1 MMLIQGATASKK
13 HASRW
18 AWLLCAWL
26 PLLAAPASAGNQ
38 QYEELSA
45 SVKSIMSQSIYS
57 PLNVRNSF
65 DNLGEAMDWLS
76 NMQGRL
82 EGRWDKRLPQPLHFL
97 QLVHYEAKRAGVDPQ
112 LVLSII
118 QVESGFN
125 PFAVS
130 SASARGMMQVM
141 PFWVKEIGE
150 AQHNLFDI
158 ETNIRYGCTILRH
171 YLDLERGNLF
181 RALGRYN
188 GSTGRAEYPNL
199 VMGAYRKNWQFTAR
213 TATEGNIKLSQS
225 E

>member
-1 MMLIQGATASKK
+1 MKKMYCFRIPRLILLILATFM
-13 HASRW
+13 
-18 AWLLCAWL
+18 
-26 PLLAAPASAGNQ
+26 PLMVRAGNQ
-38 QYEELSA
+38 QYEDLSA
-45 SVKSIMSQSIYS
+45 NVRSMMSKNIYS
-57 PLNVRNSF
+57 PSKVRNSF
-65 DNLGEAMDWLS
+65 DNLGEAVEWLS
-76 NMQGRL
+76 EMRQRV
-82 EGRWDKRLPQPLHFL
+82 EGKWDKRIPQPLHFL

-141 PFWVKEIGE
+141 PFWVKLIGE
-150 AQHNLFDI
+150 PQHNLFDI

-171 YLDLERGNLF
+171 YLDVERGNLF

-199 VMGAYRKNWQFTAR
+199 VMGAYRKNWTFSAQNAPNVGINLT
-213 TATEGNIKLSQS
+213 QS
-225 E
+225 P